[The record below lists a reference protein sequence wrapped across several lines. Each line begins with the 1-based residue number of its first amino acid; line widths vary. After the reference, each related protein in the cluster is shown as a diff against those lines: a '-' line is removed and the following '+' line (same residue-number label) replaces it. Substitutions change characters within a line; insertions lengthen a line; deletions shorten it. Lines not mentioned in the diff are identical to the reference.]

1 MRISYVATVVLA
13 CLSFGPISL
22 AEDVKK
28 EVTPSTVAL
37 DFIST
42 VFFDRNTDRIE
53 EFCNA
58 DAKRHRMLEGGKT
71 VAAHLKE
78 MSAQLSTFDELQLK
92 HMHLFRKSDF
102 NAEFLKMVMPKVEEP
117 DMVKSF
123 QPFAD
128 AMKDGFCCIV
138 VFDLIKR
145 GNVRPYMFFFAFA
158 PSGKSYKISLMYEGS
173 PG

>member
-1 MRISYVATVVLA
+1 MRISYVATVALA
-13 CLSFGPISL
+13 CLSFGSLSL
-22 AEDVKK
+22 ADDLKK
-28 EVTPSTVAL
+28 EVTPSRVAL

-42 VFFDRNTDRIE
+42 VFFDQNTDRIE
-53 EFCNA
+53 EFCSA

-78 MSAQLSTFDELQLK
+78 MATQLSTFDEFLLK
-92 HMHLFRKSDF
+92 HMHVFRKSDF
-102 NAEFLKMVMPKVEEP
+102 NADFLKMVMPNVKEA
-117 DMVKSF
+117 DMVASF

-138 VFDLIKR
+138 VFDLVKK
-145 GNVRPYMFFFAFA
+145 GVVRPYMFIFAFA